1 MLSTTCFH
9 PGELAVQRR
18 AGTRGVA
25 DELSAGFSDVLPAN
39 GRINPLFSGLRF
51 INVASISGNL
61 QTNDHF
67 IWVSPFFG
75 KNFIFYP
82 SPEHLH
88 IGLEG
93 IPNHDVFF
101 ENMANAQQN
110 PVGLLALDLPAR
122 RRWRT
127 NGTINFLP
135 PHHTSPHVDV
145 TIRESF
151 PNCPKYIQTRDVMS
165 STTDLPPL
173 SSNPAIE
180 KDHNLNDH
188 DKALI
193 HASDTFF
200 VGTYYKGA
208 GVDCNHRGGL
218 PGFVR
223 VLSDNELYWP
233 DYRGNGLFQS
243 FGNLHMN
250 DRAGLAFIDFP
261 SGHVL
266 QLSGSARVEWDVDP
280 SLKIESAATRVV
292 RFKVEAVRRSL
303 GPVTN
308 YRWGKVAFSPY
319 NPIVGSDP
327 ESVPGE
333 GGEFPVNLTMVKI
346 VQESPVVK
354 TFRFL
359 APKRVQFLP
368 GQYATFDFG
377 KMPHLGTG
385 EEPIVRTW
393 TLSEVSN
400 STKGDVTLEVS
411 VKRKKGGLMSN
422 WLHDHAT
429 PGLTAR
435 LLGIDG
441 DMTPFRGDTLPERFL
456 LVSGGIG
463 ITPNVAILRG
473 IGARLDASV
482 NYMPNVV
489 FLHQE
494 RFKED
499 IPFRNEI
506 RRRAARSN
514 GSTNLITFISGSN
527 AGEDADLSNG
537 DEAEFDKFIPG
548 RIGKDDIRKYVPD
561 VDSREVY
568 LCGPIS
574 FMKDMSTYLI
584 SLGVPGDRIITEEF
598 NF

>member
-1 MLSTTCFH
+1 MLSATCFH

-25 DELSAGFSDVLPAN
+25 DELSAGISDVLPAN
-39 GRINPLFSGLRF
+39 GRINPLFNGLRF
-51 INVASISGNL
+51 INVASISGDL
-61 QTNDHF
+61 QTKNHF
-67 IWVSPFFG
+67 IWVSAFFG
-75 KNFIFYP
+75 KNFIHYP

-88 IGLEG
+88 IGLDG
-93 IPNHDVFF
+93 IPKHDVFF
-101 ENMANAQQN
+101 ENMSNSPQN

-135 PHHTSPHVDV
+135 PQYSSPHVEV
-145 TIRESF
+145 NIRESF
-151 PNCPKYIQTRDVMS
+151 PNCPKYIQIREVTS

-173 SSNPAIE
+173 SPNPAVQ
-180 KDHNLNDH
+180 KDNRLSDH
-188 DKALI
+188 DKTLI

-200 VGTYYKGA
+200 IGTYYKDA

-250 DRAGLAFIDFP
+250 DRAGLAFIDFD

-266 QLSGSARVEWDVDP
+266 QLSGSARVEWDIDP
-280 SLKIESAATRVV
+280 SLKVESAATRVV

-303 GPVTN
+303 GPATS

-319 NPIVGSDP
+319 NPIVGTEQEASA
-327 ESVPGE
+327 GE
-333 GGEFPVNLTMVKI
+333 GGEFPVKVTLVKI

-359 APKRVQFLP
+359 APRRVQFLP

-377 KMPHLGTG
+377 SMPHLGTG
-385 EEPIVRTW
+385 DEPIVRTW

-400 STKGDVTLEVS
+400 SIKGDLTLEVS
-411 VKRKKGGLMSN
+411 VKRKRGGLMSN

-429 PGLTAR
+429 PGVTAR

-441 DMTPFRGDTLPERFL
+441 DMTPFRRETLAERFL

-463 ITPNVAILRG
+463 ITPNMAILRG
-473 IGARLDASV
+473 LGARLDPSV
-482 NYMPNVV
+482 SYMPDVI

-506 RRRAARSN
+506 RRRASRSN
-514 GSTNLITFISGSN
+514 GTTKLITFISGNSTEEGSDLGN
-527 AGEDADLSNG
+527 RDEED
-537 DEAEFDKFIPG
+537 FDKFISG
-548 RIGKDDIRKYVPD
+548 RIGRDDIRKYVPD
-561 VDSREVY
+561 VESREAY

-574 FMKDMSTYLI
+574 FMKDMSRYLI
-584 SLGVPGDRIITEEF
+584 SLGVPVDRIVTEEF